1 MGRGTGALSSTTFQS
16 KRSEHECKLHGMI
29 LTSLSY
35 PLSSSW
41 RLVLLLLASAEGVV
55 EAGLAK
61 EIPKTQSTGVGLE
74 VGLWVSDQV

>member
-1 MGRGTGALSSTTFQS
+1 
-16 KRSEHECKLHGMI
+16 MI